1 VARHHVAHWRA
12 TFDAVQDHSVT
23 KALRE
28 AMTDVVTMGETMA
41 LFSNADVG
49 PLRHA
54 THLRLGAVGAEAT
67 VAIGMS
73 RLGRSA
79 AYVGRV
85 GADELGQ
92 AVLARLRG
100 EGLDVS
106 AVRVDPAAPTALM
119 VKERRTTKVS
129 RVVYYRSG
137 SAGSRLSTQ
146 DVPEALVAAA
156 KVLHVSGVTPA
167 LSESA
172 LAATRHAVALAKANG
187 TTVSLDYNYR
197 AALWTP
203 ERAREVLREL
213 SADADVVF
221 ASEAE
226 ARLVTGGATPQ
237 DLAACGPAQAVVT
250 LGSAGALAL
259 VDGTVYRER
268 AVPVE
273 VADPVGAGDAFVAGY
288 LDALLRGETP
298 GERLRA
304 GCRLGAFAVSV
315 PGDWEGLP
323 LAHEVDLLDVADG
336 EVLR

>member
-1 VARHHVAHWRA
+1 
-12 TFDAVQDHSVT
+12 
-23 KALRE
+23 
-28 AMTDVVTMGETMA
+28 MTDVVTMGETMA
-41 LFSNADVG
+41 VFSNADVG

-54 THLRLGAVGAEAT
+54 THLRLGAAGAEST
-67 VAIGMS
+67 VAIGVS
-73 RLGRSA
+73 RLGLSA
-79 AYVGRV
+79 AYIGRV
-85 GADELGQ
+85 GADELGR

-106 AVRVDPAAPTALM
+106 AVRVDPDAPTGLM
-119 VKERRTTKVS
+119 VKERRTTRVS

-137 SAGSRLSTQ
+137 SAGSRLSVE
-146 DVPEALVAAA
+146 DVPASLAAA

-172 LAATRHAVALAKANG
+172 LAATRHAVRTAKDAG
-187 TTVSLDYNYR
+187 VTVSLDYNYR

-203 ERAREVLREL
+203 ERARDVLREL
-213 SADADVVF
+213 TADADIVF
-221 ASEAE
+221 AGEDE
-226 ARLVTGGATPQ
+226 ARLVTGGATPR
-237 DLAACGPAQAVVT
+237 DLAAYGPAQAVVK
-250 LGSAGALAL
+250 LGAAGAVAL
-259 VDGTVYRER
+259 VDGAAYRAA
-268 AVPVE
+268 AVPVP

-288 LDALLRGETP
+288 LAALLQGQDP

-323 LAHEVDLLDVADG
+323 LAHEVGLLDEADG